1 MWIRIF
7 TCCFSYHVLRGIYF
21 SPTDIDMIQVL
32 LYNGQVSDGIAS
44 TKLQNQL
51 EWEIK
56 SISIVLKSNTV
67 LEGIPHPCSKVHDQ
81 LSSLADTQK
90 LWYDLCRQT
99 YEVRHLVIMHYS
111 VLVYYLPYE
120 R

>member
-1 MWIRIF
+1 
-7 TCCFSYHVLRGIYF
+7 
-21 SPTDIDMIQVL
+21 MIQVL
-32 LYNGQVSDGIAS
+32 LDSRQVADGIAS
-44 TKLQNQL
+44 TKLQNKL
-51 EWEIK
+51 ERDMK
-56 SISIVLKSNTV
+56 SKSLVLTSITV
-67 LEGIPHPCSKVHDQ
+67 PEGIAHPCSKVHDQ

-99 YEVRHLVIMHYS
+99 YEVRHLAIMHYN